1 MPDILCLIEDLPS
14 AFCGRWQAGRRG
26 CNDCAACLATWR
38 MKKNPPHGRV
48 RAGWGGLGPGEKADQ
63 ALSRTQ
69 SAAQASERA
78 WAAAPLV
85 ISHTSEPVAKVRGTR
100 ARITEIMGGLWSG
113 VERERLLD
121 DQAFAAPQHKPD
133 QAGRLPRSGITRI
146 SWSIGLR
153 WLDLSLGLGLAAW
166 LLRRGRRR
174 RRGWRCGGCW
184 RGRGSR
190 RCRRRWCSRGRRSGR
205 RRRGCGRR
213 GRRRGCGRCGRRG
226 GCRRCRRGGCRRR
239 SGCRSC

>member
-14 AFCGRWQAGRRG
+14 AICGRWLAGQGG
-26 CNDCAACLATWR
+26 CNDCAACLAAQRT
-38 MKKNPPHGRV
+38 KKNPPDG
-48 RAGWGGLGPGEKADQ
+48 RAGADSGGLRPGETADQ

-121 DQAFAAPQHKPD
+121 AQAFAAPQHKPD

-146 SWSIGLR
+146 SWPIGLR
-153 WLDLSLGLGLAAW
+153 WLDLSLGLGLADW
-166 LLRRGRRR
+166 LLGCGGRR

-184 RGRGSR
+184 HGRGSR
-190 RCRRRWCSRGRRSGR
+190 RCRRRRCSRGCGSGR

-213 GRRRGCGRCGRRG
+213 GRRG
-226 GCRRCRRGGCRRR
+226 GCRCCR
-239 SGCRSC
+239 